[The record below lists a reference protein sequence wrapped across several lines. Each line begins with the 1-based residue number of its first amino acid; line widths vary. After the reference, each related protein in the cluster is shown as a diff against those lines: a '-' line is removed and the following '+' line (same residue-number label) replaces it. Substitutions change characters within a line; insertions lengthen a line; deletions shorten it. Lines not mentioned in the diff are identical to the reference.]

1 LANAPTHVDLI
12 RHAQDESARATPA
25 YHPRPDSPLTSDGLN
40 QARETGTKLPR
51 CYAGIVSSPLLR
63 ATQTAQAI
71 SEASGVPLLAELPR
85 ISEWRPPSCVYGK
98 TPEEYDEDY
107 RTWRYTRSQHPDL
120 AYQDGESL
128 RDLHTR
134 AAIATAELRR
144 LADDTGPLLV
154 VSHKVF
160 LGILTHPDCDPAQ
173 AFDNATTQPWP
184 HCEIRK
190 LTSHSSEET

>member
-1 LANAPTHVDLI
+1 LANSPTRVDLI
-12 RHAQDESARATPA
+12 RHAQDESARTTPT

-40 QARETGTKLPR
+40 QAHATGTTLPR
-51 CYAGIVSSPLLR
+51 RYTGIVSSPLLR

-71 SEASGVPLLAELPR
+71 AETSGIPLLGELPQ

-98 TPEEYDEDY
+98 TPAQYDEDY
-107 RTWRYTRSQHPDL
+107 RTWRYTRSQRPDL
-120 AYQDGESL
+120 AYHDGESL

-134 AAIATAELRR
+134 ASLAATELRR

-160 LGILTHPDCDPAQ
+160 LGVLTHQDSGPAE
-173 AFDNATTQPWP
+173 AFKIATEQPWP
-184 HCEIRK
+184 HCDIHT
-190 LTSHSSEET
+190 LTSHSAEET